1 MGEKKKQ
8 NQNQYRREIR
18 CPVHNKLIGKYD
30 ARYGITNVTY
40 YCPKCHKEHTF
51 TRPRESQNA

>member
-30 ARYGITNVTY
+30 ARYGIVNVTY

-51 TRPRESQNA
+51 TRPREAQNA

>member
-1 MGEKKKQ
+1 MGEKKKH

-30 ARYGITNVTY
+30 ARYGIVNVTY

-51 TRPRESQNA
+51 TRPREA